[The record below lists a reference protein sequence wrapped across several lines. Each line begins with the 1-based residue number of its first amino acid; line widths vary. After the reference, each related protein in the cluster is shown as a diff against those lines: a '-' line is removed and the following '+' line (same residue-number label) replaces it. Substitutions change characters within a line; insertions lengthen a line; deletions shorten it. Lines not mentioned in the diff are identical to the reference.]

1 MVSDE
6 EMKEFGRELAKLCFK
21 NDHLDNEK
29 AMMMGAMLM
38 KTAMELYVRMLKDED
53 INNLLDVVAESLP
66 NIRYITE
73 TEIDRTIH

>member
-1 MVSDE
+1 MRPID
-6 EMKEFGRELAKLCFK
+6 
-21 NDHLDNEK
+21 D
-29 AMMMGAMLM
+29 
-38 KTAMELYVRMLKDED
+38 YVRMLKDED

>member
-1 MVSDE
+1 MVTDE

-21 NDHLDNEK
+21 NDLDNEK